1 MYWSCS
7 DTAEYGGYTRG
18 PRLITDATRAEMRK
32 ILGEIQDGTFAR
44 ELVEE
49 FDAGKPNFL
58 KRREA
63 ERAEQIEQVGA
74 KLRPLMSWLSD
85 ED

>member
-1 MYWSCS
+1 
-7 DTAEYGGYTRG
+7 T
-18 PRLITDATRAEMRK
+18 
-32 ILGEIQDGTFAR
+32 R
-44 ELVEE
+44 ELIEE

-63 ERAEQIEQVGA
+63 ERNEQIEQVGA